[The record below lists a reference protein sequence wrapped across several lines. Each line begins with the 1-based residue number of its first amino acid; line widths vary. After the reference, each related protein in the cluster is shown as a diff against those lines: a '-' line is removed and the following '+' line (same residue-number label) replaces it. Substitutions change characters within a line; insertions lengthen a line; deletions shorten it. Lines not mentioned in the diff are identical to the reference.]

1 MNAAIGKLLTQF
13 DANGRVK
20 SPPLPPPKAQ
30 DPVTRPKDIR
40 REPQPQ
46 LQTQPQPQSPAP
58 KAETPPANL
67 RRCPSAWLCRWFAGR
82 RGQARRGARPQ
93 RDPARRGAGQMV
105 RPAGSRDRQR
115 LRDGLPRDRNQHRE
129 LRCADFAAIPRR
141 CCARQGDRVS
151 GRADCRA
158 DLQFVGA
165 GIPDHGAERPARP
178 GQGAAQ
184 CGQPHRDRIPGRR
197 CRRGSRSRRSDGD
210 RDADLDLDRTPEGRA
225 PVVRHE

>member
-67 RRCPSAWLCRWFAGR
+67 LDDAHR
-82 RGQARRGARPQ
+82 RGYAAGFAEGEAKLAEERVRSAIRLGEERAKWSDQQAVAIVSGFETACREIETNIASSVARILLPFLADAVRDKAIGSLVEQIAALTSSSSVPVFRITGPSDLLDLVKAQLNAASRTGIEYQAADAVEVRVLADQTVIETQISTWTERLKDARR
-93 RDPARRGAGQMV
+93 
-105 RPAGSRDRQR
+105 
-115 LRDGLPRDRNQHRE
+115 
-129 LRCADFAAIPRR
+129 
-141 CCARQGDRVS
+141 
-151 GRADCRA
+151 
-158 DLQFVGA
+158 
-165 GIPDHGAERPARP
+165 
-178 GQGAAQ
+178 
-184 CGQPHRDRIPGRR
+184 
-197 CRRGSRSRRSDGD
+197 
-210 RDADLDLDRTPEGRA
+210 
-225 PVVRHE
+225 